1 MQYQL
6 ICLYFGSML
15 AALSVASPTS
25 NLQPRD
31 KLKVQITFSDQT
43 VPLGTAPVNT
53 VFDAFAK
60 TCATSGLCNTSPV
73 DITGYSLWSQ
83 GRNPSSNTGITIT
96 IVPGGVY
103 PTWVH
108 NGLLDGLKAAVQKAA
123 VCKDVTYTYPSD
135 VDRHS
140 NSSPRTVNQCTI
152 PQFVGITWQ
161 SGDAIYF
168 MEFASK
174 TTPNAD
180 GFCSTFTTLSGAV
193 AGAVNGAAGGI
204 FAFLGLAC
212 GSSAKV

>member
-6 ICLYFGSML
+6 IRLYFSSML

-31 KLKVQITFSDQT
+31 KLKVQITFD
-43 VPLGTAPVNT
+43 V
-53 VFDAFAK
+53 
-60 TCATSGLCNTSPV
+60 
-73 DITGYSLWSQ
+73 TGYSLWSQ

-108 NGLLDGLKAAVQKAA
+108 NELLDGLKAAVQKAA

-140 NSSPRTVNQCTI
+140 NS
-152 PQFVGITWQ
+152 
-161 SGDAIYF
+161 DAIYF

-193 AGAVNGAAGGI
+193 AGN
-204 FAFLGLAC
+204 
-212 GSSAKV
+212 